1 MLTGWAKP
9 SDSCQDRHKCTHIY
23 THTHTH
29 MYAHTHTLPYVPVYR
44 DSHIQTRHTTTAET
58 RVSHQRL
65 QSAKFKEAPL
75 LGLSKG
81 RISPESKC
89 LLKFCTLDSW
99 LSSSWSIVYD
109 TYTYPVIHTV
119 LHTWLTGTH
128 THTHAYKTHPFI
140 HINTCVCT
148 EHFPWF
154 GSDKNGDQR
163 NLCCQRPPRNL
174 AVKL

>member
-29 MYAHTHTLPYVPVYR
+29 MYAHTHTLPYTPVYR

-58 RVSHQRL
+58 RVSHQRM

-89 LLKFCTLDSW
+89 FLKFYTLDSR
-99 LSSSWSIVYD
+99 LSSSWSTVYD

-119 LHTWLTGTH
+119 LHMWLTGTH

-140 HINTCVCT
+140 HINTRVCT

>member
-9 SDSCQDRHKCTHIY
+9 SDSCQDRYKCTHIY

-29 MYAHTHTLPYVPVYR
+29 MYAHTHTLPYTPVYR

-58 RVSHQRL
+58 RVSHQRM

-89 LLKFCTLDSW
+89 LLKFYTLDSR
-99 LSSSWSIVYD
+99 LSSSWSTVYD

-119 LHTWLTGTH
+119 LHMWLTGTH
-128 THTHAYKTHPFI
+128 THAHAYKTHPFI
-140 HINTCVCT
+140 HINTRVCT

-154 GSDKNGDQR
+154 GSDKSGDQR